1 MKILSG
7 RLKGK
12 NFYMPF
18 GIRPTSDLIRKSVF
32 DSLGEGIEGVD
43 FVDLFAGS
51 GAMGLEAISRGA
63 KNVTFVEKEPK
74 NISVIE
80 ENLVLLELP
89 LAEREDRYFDV
100 KKLDV
105 FAAIKE
111 FAVEKKEFDIIFVDP
126 PYDRELA
133 RKTLKTLC
141 AYDIVKPT
149 SLVIFQHEKNEAL
162 PQEQGPFAIIRQRK
176 FGASYLTVYK
186 VAA

>member
-1 MKILSG
+1 
-7 RLKGK
+7 
-12 NFYMPF
+12 MPF
-18 GIRPTSDLIRKSVF
+18 GIRPTSDLIRKSAF
-32 DSLGEGIEGVD
+32 DFLGEGIEGSD
-43 FVDLFAGS
+43 FLDLFAGS
-51 GAMGLEAISRGA
+51 GAVGLEAISRGA

-111 FAVEKKEFDIIFVDP
+111 LSVEKKKFDIIFIDP

-162 PQEQGPFAIIRQRK
+162 PPEQGRFSIIRERK

-186 VAA
+186 VTT